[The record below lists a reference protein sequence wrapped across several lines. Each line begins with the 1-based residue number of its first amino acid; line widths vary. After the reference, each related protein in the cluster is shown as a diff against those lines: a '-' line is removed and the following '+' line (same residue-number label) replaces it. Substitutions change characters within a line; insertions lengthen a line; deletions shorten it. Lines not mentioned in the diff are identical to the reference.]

1 MMRRSRTPEIMA
13 DAAYAIFT
21 RDARQYTGNFV
32 LDEDVLREGGMTD
45 FEQYRYDRSESLE
58 TDIFVERSAP

>member
-1 MMRRSRTPEIMA
+1 
-13 DAAYAIFT
+13 
-21 RDARQYTGNFV
+21 V
-32 LDEDVLREGGMTD
+32 LDEDVLREEGMTD